1 MTPEEKS
8 AWNRAYYLRNRQKYL
23 DRSRE
28 FHNANRQKCIDYQSQ
43 YYQKVTKAVRQGNGA
58 TTLIKGVAS
67 RRKNDKIAA
76 TPRHYKWSDDRLA
89 IRPGFT
95 LDWTS

>member
-28 FHNANRQKCIDYQSQ
+28 FHNANRQKCLDYQAL
-43 YYQKVTKAVRQGNGA
+43 YYERVTKAVRQGKGA
-58 TTLIKGVAS
+58 TTPIRDATS
-67 RRKNDKIAA
+67 RRTADKKSHRQYYW
-76 TPRHYKWSDDRLA
+76 TDRKLE
-89 IRPGFT
+89 IKQGVM
-95 LDWTS
+95 LDWAS

>member
-28 FHNANRQKCIDYQSQ
+28 FHNANRQKCVDYQSR
-43 YYQKVTKAVRQGNGA
+43 YYQRVTKYVRQGKGA
-58 TTLIKGVAS
+58 TTPIKGATS
-67 RRKNDKIAA
+67 HCTADKES
-76 TPRHYKWSDDRLA
+76 PRHYEWSDRGLT
-89 IRPGFT
+89 IQEGIT
-95 LDWTS
+95 LDWAS

>member
-28 FHNANRQKCIDYQSQ
+28 YHNANRQKSIDYMAL
-43 YYQKVTKAVRQGNGA
+43 YYQKVTKVVRQGSGA
-58 TTLIKGVAS
+58 TTPIKGTTSHRTADRV
-67 RRKNDKIAA
+67 
-76 TPRHYKWSDDRLA
+76 TPRHYDWSDG
-89 IRPGFT
+89 RPTIQQGVT
-95 LDWTS
+95 LDWAS

>member
-8 AWNRAYYLRNRQKYL
+8 AWNRAYYLRNRQKIL
-23 DRSRE
+23 ERASA
-28 FHNANRQKCIDYQSQ
+28 FHAANRDKYLQYQAQ
-43 YYQKVTKAVRQGNGA
+43 YYQQVTKTVRQGKGA

-76 TPRHYKWSDDRLA
+76 TPRHYKWSNDRLA

-95 LDWTS
+95 LDWAS

>member
-28 FHNANRQKCIDYQSQ
+28 FHNTNRQKCLDYQSQ
-43 YYQKVTKAVRQGNGA
+43 YYQKVTKNVRQGKGA
-58 TTLIKGVAS
+58 TTPIKGATS
-67 RRKNDKIAA
+67 HRTADKES
-76 TPRHYKWSDDRLA
+76 PRHYEWSDRGTTFQEG
-89 IRPGFT
+89 IT
-95 LDWTS
+95 MTWS